1 MSEKVLAV
9 VAGEEIT
16 EAHLNALLRN
26 VPQEHKPYI
35 NNPKLREQYLDQ
47 LINMRLFTK
56 LGEDLKLDET
66 EDFKSILDNARKD
79 ILSQLAVAV
88 TLREAEVTDEQ
99 VLEYYLVNKEHFGTP
114 ATVSAKHILTE
125 KEEDCENIK
134 NVVENGIKT
143 FEEAAKQFSTCPSNE
158 RGGDLGEF
166 SRGQMVPEFEDA
178 AFDAEIGQVVGPVK
192 TQFGYHLIKVE
203 KKTDAVI
210 PEFEEVKDRVR
221 KELLE
226 KAQNVAYRIKV
237 DELRTAYLEMKEE

>member
-1 MSEKVLAV
+1 MSDKVLAV

-26 VPQEHKPYI
+26 APQEHKPYI

-47 LINMRLFTK
+47 LINMRLFTR
-56 LGEDLKLDET
+56 LGQDLKLDET
-66 EDFKSILDNARKD
+66 EDYKQILENAKKD

-88 TLREAEVTDEQ
+88 TLKEAEVSDEEA
-99 VLEYYLVNKEHFGTP
+99 LEYFFCNKEHFGTP
-114 ATVSAKHILTE
+114 ETVSAKHILTE

-134 NVVENGIKT
+134 NVIENGIKT

-166 SRGQMVPEFEDA
+166 SRGQMVPEFEEA
-178 AFDAEIGQVVGPVK
+178 AFAAEIGEIVGPVK

-203 KKTDAVI
+203 KKTAAVI
-210 PEFEEVKDRVR
+210 PEFEEVKDRAR
-221 KELLE
+221 RELLD
-226 KAQNVAYRIKV
+226 KKQNVAYRIKV
-237 DELRTAYLEMKEE
+237 EELRNAYLEMK